1 MTLEQAT
8 KLNLSAAKDSGND
21 LAFPVEKSIGAYHLG
36 LTKREYIA
44 TRLLS
49 AMITQGIGSDVAAEL
64 AVEATDK
71 LLIELKRNR

>member
-1 MTLEQAT
+1 MTNEQAA
-8 KLNLSAAKDSGND
+8 KLNLQVAKDNGQA

-36 LTKREYIA
+36 LSKREYMA
-44 TRLLS
+44 TRILS

-71 LLIELKRNR
+71 LLIELNRNR

>member
-8 KLNLSAAKDSGND
+8 QLNLSAVKDSGND
-21 LAFPVEKSIGAYHLG
+21 LAFPIDVVNPDHRG

-64 AVEATDK
+64 AVDATDK